1 MECVWMCV
9 CGYVCVWIC
18 VSVDVCVWMC
28 VCVWICVCVE
38 CVECV
43 VCGVWCVWGGHRAPH
58 PPPLCPPPPH
68 HPATAPP
75 LTRRIPVAQAKQKE
89 AKEAGY
95 SSVAEMEKVGLDPS
109 TAAPPS
115 APPIPSRTPPSLP

>member
-1 MECVWMCV
+1 MC
-9 CGYVCVWIC
+9 G
-18 VSVDVCVWMC
+18 
-28 VCVWICVCVE
+28 
-38 CVECV
+38 VECV
-43 VCGVWCVWGGHRAPH
+43 VCGVCVCGAPRT
-58 PPPLCPPPPH
+58 PSSTRVPPPPH